1 MCIKVAIFLMLY
13 TYNYLRIP
21 CILAV
26 YRQYVYNFS
35 GRLGWSVIN
44 LLEGYGNDNSGADLT
59 PEETE
64 RLAVY
69 RRKKAGQQRARREG
83 KKCDQPKRKV
93 S

>member
-35 GRLGWSVIN
+35 GRSGFIHFITRGTS
-44 LLEGYGNDNSGADLT
+44 LESELYVMKDLFPPNVPGIKCLAEQQQSST
-59 PEETE
+59 HRQEV
-64 RLAVY
+64 RLWRY
-69 RRKKAGQQRARREG
+69 K
-83 KKCDQPKRKV
+83 
-93 S
+93 